1 MDLALIE
8 PNTSVRNSPVL
19 PLRALAGKP
28 TSHENPQ
35 SRRAN
40 FVAQLRFAIAE
51 LDALLGALPANP
63 AEGARCPA
71 AFGDIA
77 ECLLSL
83 QTSLAKTE
91 YSLTRRVVARAS
103 ALVTRLQNNTTR
115 WELLSKL
122 AVEELVSVLDLL
134 TDVIELVGTDSGCR
148 HEERVSFRILASVA
162 PQVLADLD
170 AMSFREIRFHQ
181 ASGNPHAATRVG

>member
-8 PNTSVRNSPVL
+8 HYPSVRSSIATP
-19 PLRALAGKP
+19 RAAFDSNAGLDK
-28 TSHENPQ
+28 NPE
-35 SRRAN
+35 SRRAK
-40 FVAQLRFAIAE
+40 FVVELRFAVTE
-51 LDALLGALPANP
+51 LDALLGALPPNP

-71 AFGDIA
+71 ALSDVADRLSSLETSPNAA
-77 ECLLSL
+77 EFL
-83 QTSLAKTE
+83 
-91 YSLTRRVVARAS
+91 LTRRVMTRTS
-103 ALVTRLQNNTTR
+103 ALVTRLQRGATP

-148 HEERVSFRILASVA
+148 QEERVSLRILASVA
-162 PQVLADLD
+162 PQVLAEID

-181 ASGNPHAATRVG
+181 ASVNPHSAARVA